1 MRKFVP
7 LVFAL
12 AVSAVAFGQAAT
24 SGQLM
29 YIGTLDKKLLILDEN
44 KEEVVGEIPLDGIP
58 RTTALSADHKTLYIF
73 TTKMMLETVDLATR
87 KVTGNFDLADS
98 RSRPRMQASAPDRI
112 LLNGG
117 GNARY
122 SGIAVDPTGRYIYTT
137 MKVVIKD
144 IDQYRIE
151 APQFVAIDLQD
162 KKIAK
167 TWAFPPG
174 MDQGFGFDATYK
186 VSPDGKLLYV
196 FQDNILIFDLA
207 TFKQVDEIPL
217 AQPPYPGASPYRL
230 AAEDDAMDSPDT
242 VTSVFTSV
250 DSIVHKGTLGM
261 ATINLNTRKVEYFP
275 IGPLL
280 PMTGFQ
286 LSPDRT
292 RGYSVVPKIGTGAN
306 RLTEWWVWDIANHK
320 VIAKKEFE
328 TRPTFKFSVGGDGKR
343 LYLYGAGSTL
353 EIFDAATLESRK
365 LIYLNKDT
373 TTNLV
378 TLAKR

>member
-1 MRKFVP
+1 M
-7 LVFAL
+7 
-12 AVSAVAFGQAAT
+12 
-24 SGQLM
+24 
-29 YIGTLDKKLLILDEN
+29 
-44 KEEVVGEIPLDGIP
+44 
-58 RTTALSADHKTLYIF
+58 
-73 TTKMMLETVDLATR
+73 
-87 KVTGNFDLADS
+87 
-98 RSRPRMQASAPDRI
+98 
-112 LLNGG
+112 
-117 GNARY
+117 
-122 SGIAVDPTGRYIYTT
+122 
-137 MKVVIKD
+137 
-144 IDQYRIE
+144 
-151 APQFVAIDLQD
+151 
-162 KKIAK
+162 
-167 TWAFPPG
+167 
-174 MDQGFGFDATYK
+174 
-186 VSPDGKLLYV
+186 
-196 FQDNILIFDLA
+196 
-207 TFKQVDEIPL
+207 
-217 AQPPYPGASPYRL
+217 
-230 AAEDDAMDSPDT
+230 
-242 VTSVFTSV
+242 FTSV

-306 RLTEWWVWDIANHK
+306 RLTEWWVWDIPNHK

-328 TRPTFKFSVGGDGKR
+328 TRPTFRFSVGGDGKR